1 MAESMNT
8 KADVVV
14 NGISYQGLNNYGKIM
29 VGDKAFEFYND
40 RDVNDFI
47 QIPWGE
53 INYIV
58 ADLVFGGKWI
68 PRIAIETREGY
79 TFRFGASKE
88 TKRVLAACRE
98 YFPAERIVRAR
109 SAIENVKINIGNI
122 FKKKGEKK

>member
-1 MAESMNT
+1 MNT
-8 KADVVV
+8 TCDLVV

-58 ADLVFGGKWI
+58 ADVVMGGKWI
-68 PRIAIETREGY
+68 PRFAIETKGGY
-79 TFRFGASKE
+79 TFRFAASKN
-88 TKRVLAACRE
+88 TKRVLATCRN
-98 YFPAERIVRAR
+98 YFPAEKMVKAR
-109 SAIENVKINIGNI
+109 SAVENVRINIGNI
-122 FKKKGEKK
+122 IKMAKKKKGGKE